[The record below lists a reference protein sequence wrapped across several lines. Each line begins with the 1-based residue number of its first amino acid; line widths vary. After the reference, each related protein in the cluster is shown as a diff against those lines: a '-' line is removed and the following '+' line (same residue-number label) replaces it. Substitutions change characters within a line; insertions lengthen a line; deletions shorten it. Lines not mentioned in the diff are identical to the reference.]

1 MSDLRQKLVDLAKS
15 EASQYGEA
23 KSKSVIGKLM
33 GKFPEFRSSSKDI
46 MLVIEEVINEVN
58 SMEPLALE
66 GFLPQKV
73 KKQKSEPKELPPL
86 DNSEKVVLRFA
97 PGPSGPLHLGHT
109 RALALNNY
117 YKKRYNGKHGCV

>member
-1 MSDLRQKLVDLAKS
+1 MDLAKL

-58 SMEPLALE
+58 SMDSLELE
-66 GFLPQKV
+66 GFLPKKV
-73 KKQKSEPKELPPL
+73 KKQ
-86 DNSEKVVLRFA
+86 
-97 PGPSGPLHLGHT
+97 PGKILIISIQTTKIQPTKNHYTPFQKKKI
-109 RALALNNY
+109 Y
-117 YKKRYNGKHGCV
+117 IQMFMYKL